1 MGEVIHR
8 ARGVSVRVADR
19 EDSAALCALLRK
31 VHIRSA
37 LDITQERDP
46 DFFRLLDMHLGE
58 HEVLIA
64 EGKDG
69 SPGGLGTLS
78 VRPGWVDGERR
89 SVGYLGDL
97 RIVPGSR
104 AAVVMPKVF
113 EIFLRRARERWG
125 AELFY
130 TVIFDENELAR
141 KVLVERRDERRRS
154 LPIYRPMTPFE
165 MTNVQFTLPRGR
177 PSRQVTHATERDLDE
192 LVEFLARH
200 AKTRVMGDVLDADR
214 LAARFRTWP
223 GFSIESFLLV
233 RDARGRIAGC
243 TAPFDTTSFKRT
255 RVLGYYDHMRWVRRF
270 FDLGAK
276 LLRYTPLPAP
286 GDTFRFAFLSHL
298 EIEGDDPGLLKDL
311 LLQCYRELRPK
322 KLHFLSAMI
331 PRGSPLARAFSGFT
345 VNRTPM
351 TVYSVTLPD
360 SPYEARSFVT
370 QKPGFEM
377 ALS

>member
-19 EDSAALCALLRK
+19 GDSAALCGLLRK
-31 VHIRSA
+31 VHIKSA

-46 DFFRLLDMHLGE
+46 DFFRLLEMHLGE

-69 SPGGLGTLS
+69 SAGGLGSLS
-78 VRPGWVDGERR
+78 VRPGWIDGERR
-89 SVGYLGDL
+89 QVGYLGDL

-113 EIFLRRARERWG
+113 ELFLRRARDRWG
-125 AELFY
+125 AELFH

-141 KVLVERRDERRRS
+141 RVLVERRKERRKD
-154 LPIYRPMTPFE
+154 LPIYRVMTPFE
-165 MTNVQFTLPRGR
+165 MTNLQFTLPKGR
-177 PSRQVTHATERDLDE
+177 PSRPVSRATERDLDE
-192 LVEFLARH
+192 LLDFLSRH
-200 AKTRVMGDVLDADR
+200 QKQRVMGDPLDAAR
-214 LAARFRTWP
+214 LEARFRTWP
-223 GFSIESFLLV
+223 GFSVESFLIV
-233 RDARGRIAGC
+233 RDAGGRIAGC
-243 TAPFDTTSFKRT
+243 TAPFDTDPFKRT

-276 LLRYTPLPAP
+276 VFRYTPLPPP
-286 GDTFRFAFLSHL
+286 GETFRFAFLSHL
-298 EIEGDDPGLLKDL
+298 EVEGDDPSVLRDL
-311 LLQCYRELRPK
+311 LLECYRGLRHEN
-322 KLHFLSAMI
+322 LHFVSAMI
-331 PRGSPLARAFSGFT
+331 PRGSPLAGAFSGFT

-351 TVYSVTLPD
+351 TLYSVTLPD
-360 SPYEARSFVT
+360 SPYADRSFRT